1 MDTQRVCYYAYFTNP
16 DATESEED
24 ELEMLVETWS
34 DDGVALV
41 LDEEGLAL
49 CGAHSRTPCM
59 TRFIRFSARRGTG

>member
-1 MDTQRVCYYAYFTNP
+1 

-41 LDEEGLAL
+41 LDEEAGRHCPA
-49 CGAHSRTPCM
+49 CRTDLRQYP
-59 TRFIRFSARRGTG
+59 TLRETLFGRRQRSK